1 MSRSDLPALVARAKQ
16 HGMETILFT
25 TGIYLDDAGALYQ
38 LGLEDTET
46 ARTLQ
51 QQGRTDESERMHRE
65 PQKVDMSSLG
75 DVKFTKLRC
84 SFTESYGIT
93 DDGDVYK

>member
-1 MSRSDLPALVARAKQ
+1 MTFQDDL
-16 HGMETILFT
+16 GE
-25 TGIYLDDAGALYQ
+25 LYQ

-51 QQGRTDESERMHRE
+51 QEGRTDESKRMHRE
-65 PQKVDMSSLG
+65 PQKVDMSTLG
-75 DVKFTKLRC
+75 DVKFKKLRC

-93 DDGDVYK
+93 EDGDVYK

>member
-1 MSRSDLPALVARAKQ
+1 MTFV
-16 HGMETILFT
+16 
-25 TGIYLDDAGALYQ
+25 DDSGALYQ

-65 PQKVDMSSLG
+65 PQKVDTTSLG
-75 DVKFTKLRC
+75 DVKFTKVRC